1 MNTIGQ
7 LFENQAGRSQNLRAW
22 KFIDMLTAAFPKM
35 ISQLKDASNDEA
47 ATRILM
53 DLLEQ
58 AERSDIG
65 TTAHEKE
72 ALLDWIEG
80 LLAIQV

>member
-1 MNTIGQ
+1 MNIIGQ

-22 KFIDMLTAAFPKM
+22 KFLDLLEDAFSKTV
-35 ISQLKDASNDEA
+35 SQLKDAPNDEA
-47 ATRILM
+47 AARILI

-72 ALLDWIEG
+72 ALLDWLEG
-80 LLAIQV
+80 LLAIPI